1 MLVLQ
6 KLNFKVLKLNWQFQK
21 REELELETT
30 FQMNGHIDLVGS
42 GITIRILKVPGSS
55 LLGNQAGLGTLP
67 RYKAPGDF
75 QVKNVKMQLLKSGE

>member
-1 MLVLQ
+1 
-6 KLNFKVLKLNWQFQK
+6 
-21 REELELETT
+21 
-30 FQMNGHIDLVGS
+30 MNGHIDLVGS

-55 LLGNQAGLGTLP
+55 PLGNQAGLGTLP